1 MKYFHKELIAKE
13 ACFSYKRFLEKE
25 EGHKNFSANEST
37 FTNSYYSQKVLNNE
51 TGYKNQQ
58 QKCIFCHKDY
68 HPPSHCKIVTKKD
81 ARIDILRK
89 YSKCYLCL
97 KGGHISKI
105 CKSSYFCRKCG
116 GKHYISICKFEEKND
131 NSQAVVSHVELCR
144 TILLQTARASVLD
157 LDNKSSCNTTILFDT
172 GSQRSF
178 ITENVRKRS
187 RLKTVLSVFD
197 DCKESH
203 LENLDVVEF
212 KIKHRFEN
220 SYSVVEALV
229 YPLICCEIKGQLVSL
244 AKEQYDHISRLTLAD
259 FEDQNE
265 RFSVGVLTG
274 VDFYHKFFL
283 EKIIKG
289 PKSPGASSSVFGWI
303 LSSPVE
309 LDPSVATNLSFI
321 TGHILRCSTGPS
333 KNELKEDLSRFW
345 SVEDL
350 TNSEKTCVT
359 REFEQDITFNNE
371 RYVTKLPFKPDRDSL
386 TGNFKNCEIRLKNLK
401 ARLLKENLFDD
412 YKNIFKDYVEN
423 KIIEEVPDDEI
434 AKESGSVH
442 YLSHRPVVRQDKET
456 TKIRT
461 VFDASCPYNGTS

>member
-1 MKYFHKELIAKE
+1 MGISAKFVNRLTFAE
-13 ACFSYKRFLEKE
+13 
-25 EGHKNFSANEST
+25 SAVEST
-37 FTNSYYSQKVLNNE
+37 TFQFVNL
-51 TGYKNQQ
+51 
-58 QKCIFCHKDY
+58 
-68 HPPSHCKIVTKKD
+68 KK
-81 ARIDILRK
+81 
-89 YSKCYLCL
+89 
-97 KGGHISKI
+97 
-105 CKSSYFCRKCG
+105 
-116 GKHYISICKFEEKND
+116 KND
-131 NSQAVVSHVELCR
+131 KPQAVVSHVESCR

-157 LDNKSSCNTTILFDT
+157 LDNGNSCNTRILFDT

-178 ITENVRKRS
+178 ITENVRKRL
-187 RLKTVLSVFD
+187 RLKTVRTEKISISVFGGS
-197 DCKESH
+197 KECR
-203 LENLDVVEF
+203 LESLDVVEF

-229 YPLICCEIKGQLVSL
+229 YPVICCEIKGQLVSL

-333 KNELKEDLSRFW
+333 KNELKEDLSKFW

-350 TNSEKTCVT
+350 TNSEKTCAT
-359 REFEQDITFNNE
+359 REFEQDITFNGE

-401 ARLLKENLFDD
+401 GRLLKENLFDD
-412 YKNIFKDYVEN
+412 YKNIL
-423 KIIEEVPDDEI
+423 KIIE
-434 AKESGSVH
+434 K
-442 YLSHRPVVRQDKET
+442 
-456 TKIRT
+456 TK
-461 VFDASCPYNGTS
+461 

>member
-1 MKYFHKELIAKE
+1 MITVGKFGEYLNPGSILKYFHEELIAKE
-13 ACFSYKRFLEKE
+13 ACFSYKRFPEKE
-25 EGHKNFSANEST
+25 EGHKNFSGNERSSR
-37 FTNSYYSQKVLNNE
+37 NSYYSQKVLNNE
-51 TGYKNQQ
+51 KRYENQQ
-58 QKCIFCHKDY
+58 EKCVFCYKGY
-68 HPPSHCKIVTKKD
+68 HPPSYCKIVTNKD

-105 CKSSYFCRKCG
+105 CKSSYFCQKGG

-187 RLKTVLSVFD
+187 RLKTVLSVFGD
-197 DCKESH
+197 YKESR

-229 YPLICCEIKGQLVSL
+229 YPVICCEIKGQLVSL

-265 RFSVGVLTG
+265 RFPVGVLIR
-274 VDFYHKFFL
+274 VDFYH
-283 EKIIKG
+283 
-289 PKSPGASSSVFGWI
+289 
-303 LSSPVE
+303 
-309 LDPSVATNLSFI
+309 
-321 TGHILRCSTGPS
+321 
-333 KNELKEDLSRFW
+333 
-345 SVEDL
+345 
-350 TNSEKTCVT
+350 
-359 REFEQDITFNNE
+359 
-371 RYVTKLPFKPDRDSL
+371 
-386 TGNFKNCEIRLKNLK
+386 
-401 ARLLKENLFDD
+401 
-412 YKNIFKDYVEN
+412 
-423 KIIEEVPDDEI
+423 
-434 AKESGSVH
+434 
-442 YLSHRPVVRQDKET
+442 
-456 TKIRT
+456 
-461 VFDASCPYNGTS
+461 